1 MVQGV
6 AVAAELVGGANP
18 GEKKSCYRGEKGGQ
32 ERLVGGGRDFWV
44 CSGAFEDEEALRD
57 ENT

>member
-18 GEKKSCYRGEKGGQ
+18 GEKKSCYRGEKGRRKTEQGGLLG
-32 ERLVGGGRDFWV
+32 ERFLGVFW
-44 CSGAFEDEEALRD
+44 SF
-57 ENT
+57 

>member
-18 GEKKSCYRGEKGGQ
+18 GEKKSCYRGEKGRRKRRTG
-32 ERLVGGGRDFWV
+32 RLVGGEIFGCV
-44 CSGAFEDEEALRD
+44 LELLRMRKL
-57 ENT
+57 